1 MSDLFLH
8 KQGENEMTKHTI
20 GTRAQWAAAREEL
33 LAREKEHTRRT
44 SPREA
49 PASLGLTGSP
59 RSASVERQG
68 CALPAAPGTAPAL
81 LLGPVFVLPRI

>member
-1 MSDLFLH
+1 
-8 KQGENEMTKHTI
+8 MTKHTI
-20 GTRAQWAAAREEL
+20 GTCAEWAAARKEL
-33 LAREKEHTRRT
+33 LPRENEHTRRT

-49 PASLGLTGSP
+49 PASLGLTRSP